1 MPKLIQ
7 WSRLAATLAVI
18 GTAGCKS
25 LEVTNPN
32 APDAERAFSDPG
44 AVAGLVTG
52 AMRNWVQVRESF
64 DGALVLSAM
73 ADAYT
78 ASWNNFNLRYYTSYG
93 NECPQRC
100 GWDNRPTSNF
110 RVQIETFWYG
120 YYGLLSS
127 VNDVLTAI
135 RINDVQIG
143 SPANTKMLEAVS
155 VMLQG
160 VVFSQIAL
168 NYDQGF
174 IVDEATDLSNPLAL
188 PLEDRATIRDAAI
201 AKFNEAIALMQASPF
216 AATPGTWLGATNGP
230 SYSSAQLIK
239 LIRTMQAEA
248 LAYFPRSAAENAT
261 VNWAQV
267 ATYASQGM
275 STAGGSDLEFYVDQ
289 VNMLSGLKFWSNDG
303 STMRVDTR
311 LAAIITAGSD
321 PSKVHVTPWPG
332 GSGNPRPNAFD
343 ARVGDGGWGPADDFI
358 GTGTVA
364 ATSNSGTEFAWSSK
378 AIFNP
383 TRGQYHQ
390 SNLIHVR
397 YTYLSSPGYGLPG
410 EDGTGPAPV
419 YIRSM
424 NDLLWAEGLIRGGG
438 SAAQAATLIN
448 TTRVGKGHLAALT
461 GAEGQAALLSALNY
475 ENDIELL
482 GIGPTPFYNRRRRD
496 ELWPMTPR
504 HMPIPAKEL
513 SVLKKELYS
522 FGGPTNPTGLA
533 PSLSVSGR
541 ATPTARQIG
550 DAIVREQLRA
560 GQRGGRQ

>member
-1 MPKLIQ
+1 MRKLTQ
-7 WSRLAATLAVI
+7 WYRLAAMLAVV

-52 AMRNWVQVRESF
+52 AMRNWVQTREAY
-64 DGALVLSAM
+64 DGALILSTV

-78 ASWNNFNLRYYTSYG
+78 ASWNNFNIRYYSSYG
-93 NECPQRC
+93 VECPERC
-100 GWDNRPTSNF
+100 GWDNRPTSSF
-110 RVQIETFWYG
+110 RIQVETFWYG
-120 YYGLLSS
+120 YYGLLSA

-143 SPANTKMLEAVS
+143 TQGNTDMLEAVS

-160 VVFSQIAL
+160 VVFTQIAL

-174 IVDEATDLSNPLAL
+174 IVDEATDLADPLAL
-188 PLEDRATIRDAAI
+188 PLEDRAAIRDAGL
-201 AKFNEAIALMQASPF
+201 AKFDEAIALMQASPF
-216 AATPGTWLGATNGP
+216 SGTPSTWLGATNGP

-248 LAYFPRSAAENAT
+248 LAYFPRTAAENAT
-261 VNWAQV
+261 VNWGQV
-267 ATYASQGM
+267 ATYASQGI
-275 STAGGSDLEFYVDQ
+275 STAGGSDLEFYVDLN
-289 VNMLSGLKFWSNDG
+289 NMLSGLKHWSNDG
-303 STMRVDTR
+303 GTMRVDTR
-311 LAAIITAGSD
+311 LAATITAGPD

-332 GSGNPRPNAFD
+332 EPGNPQPDAFD
-343 ARVGDGGWGPADDFI
+343 ARVGNGTWGPADDI
-358 GTGTVA
+358 VGSGTVA
-364 ATSNSGTEFAWSSK
+364 EDAGAGSDYAWSSK

-383 TRGQYHQ
+383 TRGQFHQ

-410 EDGTGPAPV
+410 EDGTGLAPV
-419 YIRSM
+419 YIGAM
-424 NDLLWAEGLIRGGG
+424 NDLLWAEGLIQSGGNQ
-438 SAAQAATLIN
+438 AQAAALIN
-448 TTRVGKGHLAALT
+448 NTRVTRGHLTALT
-461 GAEGQAALLSALNY
+461 GAEGKNALLAAVHY
-475 ENDIELL
+475 ENMIELL
-482 GIGPTPFYNRRRRD
+482 GIGSTPFYNRRRND

-522 FGGPTNPTGLA
+522 FGGPTNPEGLA

-541 ATPTARQIG
+541 SIPSARKIG
-550 DAIVREQLRA
+550 DALLKQQLRMRGRR
-560 GQRGGRQ
+560 GQ